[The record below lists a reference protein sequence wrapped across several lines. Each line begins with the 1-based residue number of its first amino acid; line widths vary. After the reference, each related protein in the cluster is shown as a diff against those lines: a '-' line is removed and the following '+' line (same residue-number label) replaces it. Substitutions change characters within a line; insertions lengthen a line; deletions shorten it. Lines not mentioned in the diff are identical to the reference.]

1 MATARK
7 PKPDM
12 PEVDENQD
20 MQDYI
25 DFQSLNPALEQI
37 KADLNITGDAD
48 VTCHVSKLNAD
59 GNGTEYKVWQGDPD
73 DYNLESLAKKHG
85 SGQYRI
91 MVYMK
96 IASGHK
102 VRQINKVQAWL
113 LSPEDEAR
121 LELARHPP
129 EPRQGDSTAAL
140 ASVMAQGFQQL
151 GELIVKASAKPDV
164 DPLQQ
169 MQALAGIMRTMMPAA
184 VPAAPAGPGFM
195 ELLNM
200 VKTFNDVAGIG
211 AKSALPEGADSST
224 ALMMAGMD
232 MFKPVIA
239 KAMEQKAGQAA
250 TAQAQPQ
257 AALPAPDVQTP
268 EQESED
274 FMLFKLQ
281 LKAANKAAASGA
293 DAADFADTIFAIL
306 PDPVLQGMAFDPA
319 WFDYLVKAVPD
330 CAAHKAW
337 YEQVRNALVEIAV
350 EDGIFIRAA
359 DGALTLAAEPAQNAA
374 NNAGTTADA
383 AGIKPA
389 P

>member
-1 MATARK
+1 MATRK
-7 PKPDM
+7 KVV
-12 PEVDENQD
+12 PETPEIEEPEQ

-25 DFQSLNPALEQI
+25 DYETLNPALEQI
-37 KADLNITGDAD
+37 KADLNITGEAD
-48 VTCHVSKLNAD
+48 VDCHVSKLNAD
-59 GNGTEYKVWQGDPD
+59 GNGLEAKVWTGDPD
-73 DYNLESLAKKHG
+73 SFDLEGIAKTYG

-96 IASGHK
+96 IPSGHK
-102 VRQINKVQAWL
+102 VRKLNKVQAWL
-113 LSPEDEAR
+113 LSPADEAKV
-121 LELARHPP
+121 EAAKHPP
-129 EPRQGDSTAAL
+129 EVRPGDNTAAL
-140 ASVMAQGFQQL
+140 AGVMAQGFQQL

-184 VPAAPAGPGFM
+184 VPAAPPGPGFM

-239 KAMEQKAGQAA
+239 KAMEQKAGQPA
-250 TAQAQPQ
+250 TPTQPQ
-257 AALPAPDVQTP
+257 AALPAPEAQPVET
-268 EQESED
+268 ESEE

-350 EDGIFIRAA
+350 EDGIFVRAA

-374 NNAGTTADA
+374 NNAGTPADA